1 MSPANSYKNQILNL
15 SHSAFSQMAM
25 EIFRWQAAKNPVYSQ
40 YLQSLSIDPVTISHP
55 EQIPF
60 LPISF
65 FKTHSVLSGTPLVQT
80 KFLSSGTT
88 GMQRS
93 THYIADPD
101 WYLRVSEKVFQ
112 QFYSDLDNTIILA
125 LLPSYQE
132 NPHSSL
138 IYMINYFIRKSHS
151 PLSGFIKSTDGL
163 LETLRQAAQTSR
175 KVFLFGVAYA
185 LLDLAE
191 TGLSLPD
198 ITLIET
204 GGMKGRRKELTKEEL
219 HQTLLENFQLSK
231 IHSEYGMT
239 ELLSQAYSSN
249 NGFFLTPPWMKIM
262 TREINDPFC
271 DNTGIRSGVIKVAD
285 LANIDSCCFIETEDI
300 GICTPEGFRV
310 LGRLDNSEIRGCNLL
325 YEG

>member
-1 MSPANSYKNQILNL
+1 MNPANSYKNQIPNLN
-15 SHSAFSQMAM
+15 HSTFSQMAV
-25 EIFRWQAAKNPVYSQ
+25 EIFRWQAVENSIYSQ
-40 YLQSLSIDPVTISHP
+40 YLKSINIDPFAINQP
-55 EQIPF
+55 EEIPC

-65 FKTHSVLSGTPLVQT
+65 FKTHKVLSGDPVIQT

-88 GMQRS
+88 GVQRS
-93 THYIADPD
+93 THYIADPG
-101 WYLRVSEKVFQ
+101 WYLKISEKTFQ
-112 QFYSDLDNTIILA
+112 HFYSDLENTIILA

-138 IYMINYFIRKSHS
+138 IYMINHFIRKSDS
-151 PLSGFIKSTDGL
+151 PLSGLVKTAAELQKIL
-163 LETLRQAAQTSR
+163 QQAVKTPR

-185 LLDLAE
+185 LLDLAGS
-191 TGLSLPD
+191 GLSLPD

-219 HQTLLENFQLSK
+219 HQTLSENLRLSE

-239 ELLSQAYSSN
+239 ELLSQAYSRT
-249 NGFFLTPPWMKIM
+249 NGLFHTPPWMKIM

-271 DNTGIRSGVIKVAD
+271 DNTGNRSGVIKVVD

-300 GICTPEGFRV
+300 GVCTPEGFRV

>member
-15 SHSAFSQMAM
+15 SPASFSQLAVD
-25 EIFRWQAAKNPVYSQ
+25 IFRWQAAENPVYRR
-40 YLQSLSIDPVTISHP
+40 YIQSLNIAPLSVNHP

-65 FKTHSVLSGTPLVQT
+65 FKSHKVLSGSSIIQT

-101 WYLRVSEKVFQ
+101 WYLRVSETIFR
-112 QFYSDLDNTIILA
+112 QFYSKLDNTIILA
-125 LLPSYQE
+125 LLPSYQD

-138 IYMINYFIRKSHS
+138 IYMINHFIRQSNS
-151 PLSGFIKSTDGL
+151 SLSGFVKSADDL
-163 LETLRQAAQTSR
+163 KEILKQAAHTSR
-175 KVFLFGVAYA
+175 RIFLFGVAYA

-191 TGLSLPD
+191 TGLLLPD

-219 HQTLLENFQLSK
+219 HQTLLQSFQLSEV
-231 IHSEYGMT
+231 HSEYGMT

-249 NGFFLTPPWMKIM
+249 DGLFLTPPWMKIM

-271 DNTGIRSGVIKVAD
+271 DNTGIRSGVIKIAD

-300 GICTPEGFRV
+300 GLCTPEGFRV
-310 LGRLDNSEIRGCNLL
+310 LGRLDHSEIRGCNLL

>member
-1 MSPANSYKNQILNL
+1 MNPANSYKNQILNL
-15 SHSAFSQMAM
+15 GHSEFSQMAM
-25 EIFRWQAAKNPVYSQ
+25 EIFRWQAAENPVYKQ
-40 YLQSLSIDPVTISHP
+40 YLQSLSINPVTISHP

-101 WYLRVSEKVFQ
+101 WYLRVSEKIFR
-112 QFYSDLDNTIILA
+112 QFYSNLDNTIILA

-138 IYMINYFIRKSHS
+138 IYMINYFIRQSNS
-151 PLSGFIKSTDGL
+151 PLSGFVKSSDEL
-163 LETLRQAAQTSR
+163 QETLRQAAQTSR

-219 HQTLLENFQLSK
+219 HQILLQNFQLSEV
-231 IHSEYGMT
+231 HSEYGMT

-249 NGFFLTPPWMKIM
+249 NGLFLTPPWMKIM

-300 GICTPEGFRV
+300 GICTPEGFRI

>member
-1 MSPANSYKNQILNL
+1 MNPANSYKNQILNL
-15 SHSAFSQMAM
+15 SHSEFSQMAM
-25 EIFRWQAAKNPVYSQ
+25 EIFRWQAAENPVYSQ
-40 YLQSLSIDPVTISHP
+40 YLQSFSINPVTISHP

-65 FKTHSVLSGTPLVQT
+65 FKTHNVLSGTPLVQT

-101 WYLRVSEKVFQ
+101 WYLRVSEKIFR
-112 QFYSDLDNTIILA
+112 QFYSNLDNTIILA

-138 IYMINYFIRKSHS
+138 IYMINYFIRQSNS
-151 PLSGFIKSTDGL
+151 PLSGFVKSSDEL
-163 LETLRQAAQTSR
+163 QETLRQAAQTSR

-191 TGLSLPD
+191 TGLSLPN

-219 HQTLLENFQLSK
+219 HQILLQNFQLSEV
-231 IHSEYGMT
+231 HSEYGMT

-249 NGFFLTPPWMKIM
+249 NGLFLTPPWMKIM

-300 GICTPEGFRV
+300 GICTPEGFRI

>member
-1 MSPANSYKNQILNL
+1 MNPANSYKNQILNL
-15 SHSAFSQMAM
+15 GHSEFSQMAM
-25 EIFRWQAAKNPVYSQ
+25 EIFRWQAAENPVYNQ
-40 YLQSLSIDPVTISHP
+40 YLQSLSINPVTISHP

-101 WYLRVSEKVFQ
+101 WYLRVSEKIFR
-112 QFYSDLDNTIILA
+112 QFYSNLDNTIILA

-138 IYMINYFIRKSHS
+138 IYMINYFIRQSNS
-151 PLSGFIKSTDGL
+151 PLSGFVKSSDEL
-163 LETLRQAAQTSR
+163 QETLRQAAQTSR

-191 TGLSLPD
+191 TGLSLPN

-219 HQTLLENFQLSK
+219 HQILLQNFQLSEV
-231 IHSEYGMT
+231 HSEYGMT

-249 NGFFLTPPWMKIM
+249 NGLFLTPPWMKIM

-300 GICTPEGFRV
+300 GICTPEGFRI